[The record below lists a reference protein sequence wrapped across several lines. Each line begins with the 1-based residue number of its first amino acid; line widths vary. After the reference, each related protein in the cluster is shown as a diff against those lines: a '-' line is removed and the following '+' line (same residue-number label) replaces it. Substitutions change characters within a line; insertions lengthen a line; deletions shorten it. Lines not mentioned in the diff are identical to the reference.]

1 MEHDATKIGI
11 TGGLLIAF
19 GMITVMK
26 YVSYKMRKNDKPF
39 NFKYWFANNWM
50 EYPIH
55 LFLSWLV
62 FYFDHDFI
70 NLINYLLNKT
80 GMSWEMMHFDNS
92 SFYFVAVPVALTLA
106 SYKWLRKK
114 ADRAQE
120 KLAPHIHDEFCKH
133 D

>member
-1 MEHDATKIGI
+1 MEHETTTIGI

-26 YVSYKMRKNDKPF
+26 YVAYKMRKNDKPF
-39 NFKYWFANNWM
+39 KFKYWIANNWM

-55 LFLSWLV
+55 IFLSWLV

-70 NLINYLLNKT
+70 NMVNYLLKKT
-80 GMSWEMMHFDNS
+80 GMGWEMMHFDNT
-92 SFYFVAVPVALTLA
+92 SFYFVAVPIALTLA

-114 ADRAQE
+114 ADKAQQNI
-120 KLAPHIHDEFCKH
+120 APHIHDEFCNH
-133 D
+133 